1 MSVRAFGEADGV
13 TVFEVIL
20 RSAGGA
26 EAKVISWGGVLHD
39 LVVPC
44 TQGPQRVVLGL
55 NTMDDYLKHSPHMG
69 ATAGRFANR
78 IARGRFA
85 IDGHAYE
92 TPCNEGGKNA
102 LHGGGKGLGFG
113 SRPWKLGL
121 HDASSVTMS
130 LHSPDGE
137 AGYPGNLNVNCTYRL
152 LESATL
158 EVEMRAW
165 TDAPTLVNLAHH
177 SYFNLDG
184 SADARDHELLLHADF
199 YTPVDEDNIP
209 TGEILKVA
217 DSAFDFCAARPIR
230 NAQDQRYDHNFV
242 IAPMPDRATGLA
254 LAAILRS
261 PRNGLSMEV
270 RTTEPGLQ
278 FYDGAKLSCPVP
290 GLGGATYGAHAGL
303 CFEAQTYPD
312 APNHR
317 HFPSAVV
324 RPGAAYRQVTQYKFR

>member
-13 TVFEVIL
+13 TVFEVSL

-26 EAKVISWGGVLHD
+26 EAKIISWGGVLRD
-39 LVVPC
+39 LVVPSPR
-44 TQGPQRVVLGL
+44 GPQRVVLGL
-55 NTMDDYLKHSPHMG
+55 TSMEDYAKHSPHMG

-92 TPCNEGGKNA
+92 TPCNEGGKNS

-113 SRPWKLGL
+113 ARPWKLGL

-130 LHSPDGE
+130 LHSPAGE
-137 AGYPGNLNVNCTYRL
+137 AGYPGNLSVSCSYRL
-152 LESATL
+152 LEAATL
-158 EVEMRAW
+158 EIEMRAW

-184 SADARDHELLLHADF
+184 SADARDHELLLHSDF
-199 YTPVDEDNIP
+199 YTPVDDENIP

-217 DSAFDFCAARPIR
+217 DTPFDFRAVRPIR
-230 NAQDQRYDHNFV
+230 NAAGQRYDHNFV
-242 IAPMPDRATGLA
+242 VSPMPDRTTGLA
-254 LAAILRS
+254 HAATLHS
-261 PRNGLSMEV
+261 AQNGLSMEV
-270 RTTEPGLQ
+270 RSTEPGLQ
-278 FYDGAKLSCPVP
+278 FYDGAKLNCPVP
-290 GLGGATYGAHAGL
+290 GHGGVVYGAHAGL

-312 APNHR
+312 APNRR
-317 HFPSAVV
+317 HFPSAIV
-324 RPGAAYRQVTQYKFR
+324 RPAAAYRQVTQYRFK